1 MRIQQASSKG
11 LGYGCAN
18 VRGVGRGRRAA
29 VDAGAGGQRGMDHRR
44 VFDAA
49 VCHLAAE
56 AAGSDARA
64 GRGSHAGDPA
74 AGGRA
79 LRTVTDIEKLG
90 ERTIWI
96 DCDVLHADGGTRT
109 ASITGAYVAVML
121 AMRKLQGEGV
131 LKENPIK
138 CAVAAVSVG
147 LLDGVPLLD
156 LCYEEDSKAAV
167 DMNVVMT
174 DAGEFVEVQGTGED
188 APFTQRQM
196 TAMLKL
202 GREGI
207 AELMAAQKKVLGRE
221 ASGAPRCA
229 VVDGKEGFGSADMGG
244 ELLLQILFAGDADHG
259 FLDLPALE

>member
-1 MRIQQASSKG
+1 MKRVDGRQPNELRPVTIHPQYVQQPAGSALIEMGNTRVVCAASVEDGVPRWMREQGVKG
-11 LGYGCAN
+11 GWITAEYSMLPYATSPRKPRE
-18 VRGVGRGRRAA
+18 VTRGRAEGRTQEI
-29 VDAGAGGQRGMDHRR
+29 QRL
-44 VFDAA
+44 V
-49 VCHLAAE
+49 
-56 AAGSDARA
+56 
-64 GRGSHAGDPA
+64 
-74 AGGRA
+74 GRA

-207 AELMAAQKKVLGRE
+207 AELMAAQKKVLG
-221 ASGAPRCA
+221 
-229 VVDGKEGFGSADMGG
+229 
-244 ELLLQILFAGDADHG
+244 
-259 FLDLPALE
+259 

>member
-1 MRIQQASSKG
+1 MKRVDGRRPNELRPVKIHPHYVQQPAGSALIEMGNTRVVCAASIEEGVPRWMREQGVKG
-11 LGYGCAN
+11 GWITAEYSMLPYATSPRKPRE
-18 VRGVGRGRRAA
+18 VTRGRPEGRTQEI
-29 VDAGAGGQRGMDHRR
+29 QRL
-44 VFDAA
+44 V
-49 VCHLAAE
+49 
-56 AAGSDARA
+56 
-64 GRGSHAGDPA
+64 
-74 AGGRA
+74 GRA

-138 CAVAAVSVG
+138 SAVAAVSVG

-174 DAGEFVEVQGTGED
+174 DEGQFVEVQGTGED

-196 TAMLKL
+196 MAMLKL
-202 GREGI
+202 AREGI
-207 AELMAAQKKVLGRE
+207 AELMAAQRKVL
-221 ASGAPRCA
+221 
-229 VVDGKEGFGSADMGG
+229 
-244 ELLLQILFAGDADHG
+244 H
-259 FLDLPALE
+259 